1 MKYVVGQMIE
11 FLNVGVDKSHA
22 LYENIYG
29 IITEVRSFKLSNGMD
44 YHLYAIKHND
54 LLIWK
59 PESNIKLA
67 GIN

>member
-1 MKYVVGQMIE
+1 MKYAIGQMIE
-11 FLNVGVDKSHA
+11 ILNIGLDKSHA

-29 IITEVRSFKLSNGMD
+29 IITEVRTFRLSNGSD

-59 PESNIKLA
+59 PEANIKVA
-67 GIN
+67 VIN